1 MSALSAKNTFHKT
14 QWQQEPKFKF
24 IRQLLLLLG
33 KRATGSL
40 RAVIL
45 KEKRFPTQFP
55 ARMPTQYHCTTHT
68 HAIIL
73 WYTTRNLMILIC
85 FRCKSV
91 GVNFSV
97 FILQNWIFK
106 PFLVEISSI
115 SQSLNLS
122 PFLLKTSMG
131 WCISKSFIQVLVSF
145 KKSILKRKVLCSH

>member
-1 MSALSAKNTFHKT
+1 MSALSAKTHFTKHNDQHATGIKIFYY
-14 QWQQEPKFKF
+14 W
-24 IRQLLLLLG
+24 G

-68 HAIIL
+68 HTPL
-73 WYTTRNLMILIC
+73 WYTARNLMILIC
-85 FRCKSV
+85 FRCNSV
-91 GVNFSV
+91 GGDLSV
-97 FILQNWIFK
+97 VILQNWIFK

-145 KKSILKRKVLCSH
+145 KKSIFKRKVLCSH